1 MNQASLDEHVQL
13 FGALS
18 DATRLRLLSVLAAHE
33 LSVVELTQATELGQS
48 KVSVHLGRLKELGL
62 VTDRKVGTSA
72 FYRLSPED
80 MSPLGKQLWE
90 SLRASLDD
98 AALAK
103 DLARAKRVVLAREQK
118 SWPER
123 MAGELERHYSPG
135 RTWESLARAFAGL
148 VRTGSVLDIG
158 AGDGTI
164 AEMLAARARR
174 YVCLEQSETLVA
186 AAKKRLAQFGSAEV
200 IHGDMHAL
208 GFEDG
213 SFDHVLLLNVLTYA
227 EQPSL
232 VLREAGRVLAPGG
245 NLVLVTVAKH
255 AEMEIA
261 SQYGHRQPGFSVRT
275 LSKQLQAQGL
285 LVHQAA
291 ITARERVK
299 PHFEIITCF
308 AEKKRTAT

>member
-1 MNQASLDEHVQL
+1 MKQSSLDHHVQL

-33 LSVVELTQATELGQS
+33 LSVVELTQATKLGQS
-48 KVSVHLGRLKELGL
+48 KVSMHLARLKEVGL
-62 VTDRKVGTSA
+62 VTDRKEGTSA
-72 FYRLSPED
+72 FYRLSPEE
-80 MSPLGKQLWE
+80 MSPLAKELW
-90 SLRASLDD
+90 SNLRSSLDD
-98 AALAK
+98 AVLAK
-103 DLARAKRVVLAREQK
+103 DLTRAKRVVLARDQK

-148 VRTGSVLDIG
+148 VRAGAVLDVG

-164 AEMLAARARR
+164 AQMLAPRAGR
-174 YVCLEQSETLVA
+174 YVCLERSETLVA
-186 AAKKRLAQFGSAEV
+186 AAKKRLGSFENVEV
-200 IHGDMHAL
+200 VAGDMHAL
-208 GFEDG
+208 GFEDA
-213 SFDHVLLLNVLTYA
+213 SFDQVLLLNVLTYA
-227 EQPSL
+227 EQPVR
-232 VLREAGRVLAPGG
+232 VLQEAARVLAPQG

-255 AEMEIA
+255 EQMEIA
-261 SQYGHRQPGFSVRT
+261 SQYGHRQPGFSLRT
-275 LSKQLQAQGL
+275 LSKQLQGQGL

-308 AEKKRTAT
+308 AEKRSA